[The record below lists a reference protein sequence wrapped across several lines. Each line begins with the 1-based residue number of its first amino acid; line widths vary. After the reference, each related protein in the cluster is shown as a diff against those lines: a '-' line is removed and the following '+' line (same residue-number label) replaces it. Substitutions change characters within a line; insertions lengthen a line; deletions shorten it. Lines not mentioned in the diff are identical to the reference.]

1 MPESD
6 DQPDAQLERELDA
19 LFSTLA
25 RAVGLNFL
33 PLPNGEQED
42 LLPADEAAATLAEA
56 QRLPPHHRL
65 EVLAR
70 LIDQPQHLGSGAIAD
85 HVVATLSDSLLH
97 ERLQE
102 QSLSAPERQEARNRL
117 VNRLSRWKP
126 GMEPLGRPTHTLL
139 TADDDPLLAD
149 LDDLVQAMAFTL
161 LPQCQAGATA
171 VGGIPALSIET
182 QAICAKP
189 LSAFEKIVDPREW
202 PNCSIQNRFF
212 TQMADTGSAAP
223 APPFPSDD
231 HGWKKVLLEVVDFGA
246 FVPSKTDQRVYTE
259 LEFVYFFPRDPA
271 QVGPRARAGC
281 TYDLH
286 HSRDGKILVDQGYLL
301 AEDLQPKENSRR
313 FRTLK
318 TVHFTAG
325 DPPAE
330 EVCAFW
336 SLAAGMIMQGC

>member
-6 DQPDAQLERELDA
+6 DQSDPQLERELDA

-25 RAVGLNFL
+25 RAVGLRAL
-33 PLPNGEQED
+33 PLPFGEWED

-70 LIDQPQHLGSGAIAD
+70 YIDRPENLGGGAIGD
-85 HVVATLSDSLLH
+85 HVVTTLADSVLH
-97 ERLQE
+97 ERLQV
-102 QSLSAPERQEARNRL
+102 QSINAPEREDARDKLLNRL
-117 VNRLSRWKP
+117 ADWEP
-126 GMEPLGRPTHTLL
+126 GREPLGRPTHTLL
-139 TADDDPLLAD
+139 TAEDDPLLAD
-149 LDDLVQAMAFTL
+149 LDDLVQAMALTL

-171 VGGIPALSIET
+171 VGGIPALNIAT

-212 TQMADTGSAAP
+212 KQMDDTGTPAP
-223 APPFPSDD
+223 APPFPADD
-231 HGWKKVLLEVVDFGA
+231 HGWKKILLEVVDFGA
-246 FVPSKTDQRVYTE
+246 LVPSKTDQRVYTE
-259 LEFVYFFPRDPA
+259 LEFVYFFPSDPD
-271 QVGPRARAGC
+271 QVGDHARAGC

-286 HSRDGKILVDQGYLL
+286 QSQDGKILVDQGYLL

-325 DPPAE
+325 DPPADE
-330 EVCAFW
+330 ICAFW